1 MVELSAEE
9 KELIVFGLQMRKNY
23 IQTGDAF
30 MSAVDAKNLKQEKKI
45 KILGDD
51 QIELIHKLNLL
62 IKKIENS
69 YGYII
74 ITR

>member
-69 YGYII
+69 YEYII

>member
-23 IQTGDAF
+23 IQTGDAL

-62 IKKIENS
+62 IKKIDN
-69 YGYII
+69 
-74 ITR
+74 

>member
-23 IQTGDAF
+23 IQTGDAL

-51 QIELIHKLNLL
+51 QIELINKLNLL

-69 YGYII
+69 YGNII